1 MGRQSRQQARFS
13 RRSSASGLIAMHAGL
28 ARMRDIVTRRVYG
41 DRKVCGG
48 AKGAYLR
55 RWQFD
60 GDSAG
65 EEPAHTRRAR
75 LAHGKRYASAKN
87 RRRTYNSWCAVVAPP
102 MAVNSEAKPSGTP
115 TGGANAVWLALRSTH
130 GEPYATPVGPSD
142 FRQHASEE
150 L

>member
-1 MGRQSRQQARFS
+1 MEIEKCAAERKARTFGDGS
-13 RRSSASGLIAMHAGL
+13 SMVIRPAKNRR
-28 ARMRDIVTRRVYG
+28 TRG
-41 DRKVCGG
+41 
-48 AKGAYLR
+48 
-55 RWQFD
+55 
-60 GDSAG
+60 
-65 EEPAHTRRAR
+65 RAR